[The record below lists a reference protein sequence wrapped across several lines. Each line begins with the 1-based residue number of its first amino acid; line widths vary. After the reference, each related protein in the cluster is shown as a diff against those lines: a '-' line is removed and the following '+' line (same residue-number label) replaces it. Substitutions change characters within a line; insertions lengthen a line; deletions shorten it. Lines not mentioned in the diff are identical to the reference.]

1 MEAAMKVMVLRKAT
15 KDSEQE
21 VMPGQVFP
29 AEMGKFNEDLLEAG
43 ILLAAEG
50 LCPSAQ
56 GKRLQFSGRNRT
68 VVAGP
73 FTETK
78 ELVVVEPGRAHA
90 GARRD
95 AARTRRHFE

>member
-1 MEAAMKVMVLRKAT
+1 MKAMVLLKAT
-15 KDSEQE
+15 KDSEQG
-21 VMPGQVFP
+21 VMPGQALL

-56 GKRLQFSGRNRT
+56 GKRLQFSCPNRT

-78 ELVVVEPGRAHA
+78 ELVVVEPGRART
-90 GARRD
+90 GQRRD
-95 AARTRRHFE
+95 AARTRRHVE